1 MPENPSLQ
9 LLHHEVTEGNDGA
22 QITADLL
29 VDGEA
34 VAVQGTGNG
43 PIAAFVDALER
54 SLGLAVDVVDYAEH
68 ALSAG
73 HEASAAAYVEL
84 TDGHK
89 AVRWGVGIDKSIS
102 SASLKAVI
110 SAINNQRSTE
120 ATPSTSGRGLG

>member
-1 MPENPSLQ
+1 MPENAGLQ
-9 LLHHEVTEGNDGA
+9 LLHHEVTEGDRGA
-22 QITADLL
+22 ELRAHLL
-29 VDGEA
+29 VDGET
-34 VAVQGTGNG
+34 VEVEGTGNG

-102 SASLKAVI
+102 SASLKAVV
-110 SAINNQRSTE
+110 SAINHQRAAST
-120 ATPSTSGRGLG
+120 